1 MRGEWPAPSYWLVHH
16 RERCVIGVCSQPYH
30 RVPKLI
36 AGVRAGAVAS
46 FFLPVGA
53 QGD

>member
-1 MRGEWPAPSYWLVHH
+1 MRLSVAALASALRDRVLPTA
-16 RERCVIGVCSQPYH
+16 YH

-36 AGVRAGAVAS
+36 AGLKSGVVRS

-53 QGD
+53 QGE